1 MENGQPQMSKK
12 ERRMLRRQE
21 KAENKI
27 SHEKKKVAQRI
38 QKIIIQAVFL
48 ILIFGFMGWKFTR
61 PKTGQTVADLGNDHI
76 ASVDTEHVAYNSIP
90 PTSGPHLGSIAPWGV
105 SDVPIPNEL
114 QIHNLED
121 GGVMVQYNC
130 IPGKETQDDC
140 GKLIKNLTNIVD
152 NYTDKVVLAP
162 YPDLDSQIA
171 VIADYQKGCPELVS
185 QLKEIVS
192 RYNEQV
198 LMSPYPELPSKIALT
213 AWTRIDAFDEFDE
226 KRIVN
231 FIQAYRG
238 IDHHVK

>member
-121 GGVMVQYNC
+121 GGVMVQYW
-130 IPGKETQDDC
+130 C
-140 GKLIKNLTNIVD
+140 GDGFD
-152 NYTDKVVLAP
+152 NMPKDSVLEAT
-162 YPDLDSQIA
+162 STTE

-213 AWTRIDAFDEFDE
+213 AWTRIDVFDEFDE